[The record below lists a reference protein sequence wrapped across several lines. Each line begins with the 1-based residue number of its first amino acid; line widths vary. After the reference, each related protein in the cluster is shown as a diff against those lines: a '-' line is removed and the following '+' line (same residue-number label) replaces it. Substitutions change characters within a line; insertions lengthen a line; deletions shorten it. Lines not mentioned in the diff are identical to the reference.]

1 MNNMKERLNNIS
13 RLTIIVE
20 NMMFNGYSSVAVKNY
35 LSDSMRTAG
44 YTEEVIDIVLDIY
57 GMRNTDKSDYFTVE
71 HVKEFRTA
79 ESGINNLIPES
90 LLENNPLK
98 RLSNI
103 RSMLR
108 SLEQSGKISSPTYK
122 IQLRLKEIQLI
133 MYMVDTR
140 SKMQPDASI
149 SQIVQDVMN
158 TFQKEN
164 LIQANTIRLLR
175 RIYKIQKSSRHK
187 NAMAGYHA
195 REPRQHSEQKSLS
208 WTINLIRFGDTQL
221 KMVGAP
227 TEQDIKK
234 EAFTNRN
241 KGKLLSLRAYY
252 NRHATTLR
260 KIINETPYT
269 DELPVVYD
277 FKNNAF
283 IKSHLTQKAVRV
295 YTGDSYSQE
304 FIKYATS
311 HIRTKRDAIVYIY
324 EGKVIYDV
332 FALYKRVVAL
342 INKYIKELSDI
353 ETLRVNNT
361 AEVDIQAPRTITK
374 YGASIISEDVTKSR
388 AANISKSNQN
398 LIAAYFKILD
408 LCGIHNYSKPLRWA
422 DRRDLGEAGF
432 AEEAAQIFEAL
443 ANSVSPNFNMEDA
456 YNCPFGDEL
465 YVEKRTATN
474 YDPCFG
480 ERMSYTREKLFSNVD
495 VASRS
500 YSINLKAQDLIDST
514 DTEKLR
520 VVIRKDNSDSCRA
533 DTYLELDEF
542 YKEQASLF
550 RDI

>member
-1 MNNMKERLNNIS
+1 MKERLDNIS
-13 RLTIIVE
+13 RLIIIVE
-20 NMMFNGYSSVAVKNY
+20 SMMFNGYSSVAVKNY

-71 HVKEFRTA
+71 HVKEFRIA
-79 ESGINNLIPES
+79 ESGINNMIPES
-90 LLENNPLK
+90 LIENNPLK
-98 RLSNI
+98 RLSDI

-108 SLEQSGKISSPTYK
+108 SLEQSGKISSTTYK
-122 IQLRLKEIQLI
+122 IQLRLKEIQL
-133 MYMVDTR
+133 VDYIVSVK
-140 SKMQPDASI
+140 SKEKSNKNVSEIAQEII
-149 SQIVQDVMN
+149 S

-164 LIQANTIRLLR
+164 LIQANTARLLR
-175 RIYKIQKSSRHK
+175 RIYKIEKSSRHK
-187 NAMAGYHA
+187 NAKAEYPA
-195 REPRQHSEQKSLS
+195 REPRQHNGQKSLS
-208 WTINLIRFGDTQL
+208 WTINLIRFGDTQA

-234 EAFTNRN
+234 EVFTNRN
-241 KGKLLSLRAYY
+241 RGKLLSLRAYY

-277 FKNNAF
+277 FKSNAF
-283 IKSHLTQKAVRV
+283 IKSHLTQRAIRV
-295 YTGDSYSQE
+295 YTGDNYSPE

-311 HIRTKRDAIVYIY
+311 HARTRRDAIVYIY

-332 FALYKRVVAL
+332 FALYKKVVAL
-342 INKYIKELSDI
+342 INKYIKELNDL
-353 ETLRVNNT
+353 ENLNNSKNE
-361 AEVDIQAPRTITK
+361 ANIQAPKTVVR
-374 YGASIISEDVTKSR
+374 YGASITSEDVTKSK
-388 AANISKSNQN
+388 AANSSKSNQN

-408 LCGIHNYSKPLRWA
+408 LCGIHNYSKPLRWP

-432 AEEAAQIFEAL
+432 AEEAAKIFEAL
-443 ANSVSPNFNMEDA
+443 ADSVSPNFNMEDA

-480 ERMSYTREKLFSNVD
+480 ERISYTREKLFSNAD

-500 YSINLKAQDLIDST
+500 YSISPKAQDLIDST

-520 VVIRKDNSDSCRA
+520 VVIRKDNSDSCRP
-533 DTYLELDEF
+533 DTYIELDNF
-542 YKEQASLF
+542 YRDQVRLF

>member
-1 MNNMKERLNNIS
+1 MDNINEKERLNNIS
-13 RLTIIVE
+13 RLIIIVE
-20 NMMFNGYSSVAVKNY
+20 NMMFNGYSSVAVRDC
-35 LSDSMRTAG
+35 LCTRTTG
-44 YTEEVIDIVLDIY
+44 HTEEVIDIVLDIY

-98 RLSNI
+98 RLSDI

-108 SLEQSGKISSPTYK
+108 SLEQSGKISSTTYK

-149 SQIVQDVMN
+149 SQIVQDVIN

-164 LIQANTIRLLR
+164 LIQANTVRLLR
-175 RIYKIQKSSRHK
+175 RIYKIEKSSRHK
-187 NAMAGYHA
+187 NAMA
-195 REPRQHSEQKSLS
+195 REPRQHSAQKSLS

-277 FKNNAF
+277 FKSNAF
-283 IKSHLTQKAVRV
+283 IKSNLTQKAIRV

-332 FALYKRVVAL
+332 FALYKKVVAL

-353 ETLRVNNT
+353 EALRVNNT
-361 AEVDIQAPRTITK
+361 AEIDIQAPRTITK
-374 YGASIISEDVTKSR
+374 YGASITSEDVTKSR
-388 AANISKSNQN
+388 AANVSKYNQN

-432 AEEAAQIFEAL
+432 AEEAAKIFEAL

-465 YVEKRTATN
+465 YVEKRALTN

-480 ERMSYTREKLFSNVD
+480 ERMSYTREKLFSNAD

-500 YSINLKAQDLIDST
+500 YSINPKAQDLIDAT

-533 DTYLELDEF
+533 DTYLELDKF
-542 YKEQASLF
+542 YTEQASLF